1 MPFPFYVANL
11 AILFEYH
18 PIYPILSH
26 LKIKENLKK
35 EKWEEKPKSTQMP
48 ELNKH
53 SPLTL
58 VHVLQIAV
66 YLQLTLLQKKRKNNY
81 DISILLYTFASS
93 TLYFLTT

>member
-1 MPFPFYVANL
+1 
-11 AILFEYH
+11 
-18 PIYPILSH
+18 
-26 LKIKENLKK
+26 
-35 EKWEEKPKSTQMP
+35 MP